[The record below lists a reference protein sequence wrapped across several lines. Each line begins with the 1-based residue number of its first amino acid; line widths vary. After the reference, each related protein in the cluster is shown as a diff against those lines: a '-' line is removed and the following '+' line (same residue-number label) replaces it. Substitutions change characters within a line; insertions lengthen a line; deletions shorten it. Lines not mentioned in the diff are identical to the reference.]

1 MSVQITYGILIYI
14 SFKVFFLGKLIIEFL
29 IYIYIY
35 IYTHTHF
42 QMSRLNL
49 VVSSVRMTGP
59 EGYIGP
65 WALSENIQ

>member
-14 SFKVFFLGKLIIEFL
+14 SFKVFFLGNLIIEFL

-35 IYTHTHF
+35 IYTHF